1 MGRFILL
8 PSAQADLQRLVA
20 AIGDP
25 KSSAPA
31 ARALSRLIS
40 AFETLATFPFAGVA
54 IQPPYRQHTV
64 RFGKFGFVIRYR
76 VTPDLIVITR
86 IWHGREERPR

>member
-8 PSAQADLQRLVA
+8 PSAQADLRRLVA

-25 KSSAPA
+25 KRTAPA
-31 ARALSRLIS
+31 ARALKRLIS
-40 AFETLATFPFAGVA
+40 AFEILAAFPMAGVA
-54 IQPPYRQHTV
+54 VKQPYRQHAV

-76 VTPDLIVITR
+76 MDRDTIVITR
-86 IWHGREERPR
+86 FWHGREDRPR